1 MWPVEVGLAVQLN
14 HPSCAFRRIPGVPPS
29 VRPAALQQDE
39 SRPFH
44 NSDMLDPMIRIE
56 LFVYWEGML

>member
-1 MWPVEVGLAVQLN
+1 MTWPVEVGLAR
-14 HPSCAFRRIPGVPPS
+14 SGVPPR
-29 VRPAALQQDE
+29 VRPAALQHDE
-39 SRPFH
+39 SRPFR